1 MLRGI
6 AKLLLFFSIEC
17 RRMQTTIKKYN
28 WHAFFPVLW
37 LSSFSFSF
45 IPLHVLLLL
54 PILVSFSSFLA
65 RLKAHVTTR
74 SNCARQSRLKK
85 VRVLVCQCVCM
96 CIHSVSVSS
105 VCVHVCVAC
114 QFLRTVASAQAFTRT
129 TVRQLP
135 IQSRH
140 VCSCY
145 NANTIR
151 HWNQQGVP
159 QELRVQ
165 VHPMRGRWRD
175 RIHLRQGQRLGS

>member
-1 MLRGI
+1 
-6 AKLLLFFSIEC
+6 
-17 RRMQTTIKKYN
+17 MQKELDCCVESPNYCSSSRSSVVACKKYN
-28 WHAFFPVLW
+28 WHA
-37 LSSFSFSF
+37 FSF

-159 QELRVQ
+159 QQLRV
-165 VHPMRGRWRD
+165 
-175 RIHLRQGQRLGS
+175 